1 MAGCELRT
9 RDVSTWPGSVD
20 TGQLSSQRDRGGWF
34 GDEQKVSH
42 HQKPGIDLEFSILY
56 IAAAFG
62 RDSIS

>member
-1 MAGCELRT
+1 
-9 RDVSTWPGSVD
+9 VD